1 MECKYIGVLCQYL
14 PYIPLHI
21 PPIVST
27 YERSHK
33 HKPQTL
39 CLCGN
44 RKIYTAMANSMWK
57 SRKCYI
63 VTYMLH
69 GKCYIVT
76 VLCYVLIKLSELDIY
91 YLSIQTMAPLVSNTK
106 QCFKFMSFLDGI
118 AYSADNDTVDFSVER
133 LGLITTDD
141 VVHYLHF
148 KAYGTQHPAE
158 DDFNNPPL
166 CCFVTLLY
174 HKKAISYFLRLAGNS
189 NATSALEVNFKIIR
203 YPSLCS
209 SLSSQQ

>member
-1 MECKYIGVLCQYL
+1 MRESWLKVVLYLSSKGGRANRNNLVEPENMECKYIGVLRQYL

-44 RKIYTAMANSMWK
+44 RKIYTAMANSTWK

-63 VTYMLH
+63 VTYMLR
-69 GKCYIVT
+69 GKCYIGT
-76 VLCYVLIKLSELDIY
+76 SGFQYKAML
-91 YLSIQTMAPLVSNTK
+91 
-106 QCFKFMSFLDGI
+106 FKFMSFLDGI
-118 AYSADNDTVDFSVER
+118 AYSADNDTFDFSVVER
-133 LGLITTDD
+133 LGSITMDD

-174 HKKAISYFLRLAGNS
+174 HKKQSRIS
-189 NATSALEVNFKIIR
+189 
-203 YPSLCS
+203 
-209 SLSSQQ
+209 

>member
-1 MECKYIGVLCQYL
+1 MRAGLRESWLKVVLYLSSKGGRASRNNLVEPENMECKYIGVLCQYL

-44 RKIYTAMANSMWK
+44 RKIYTAMANSTWK

-63 VTYMLH
+63 VTYMLR

-76 VLCYVLIKLSELDIY
+76 ILCYVLIKLSELDIY

-106 QCFKFMSFLDGI
+106 
-118 AYSADNDTVDFSVER
+118 R
-133 LGLITTDD
+133 
-141 VVHYLHF
+141 
-148 KAYGTQHPAE
+148 
-158 DDFNNPPL
+158 
-166 CCFVTLLY
+166 
-174 HKKAISYFLRLAGNS
+174 
-189 NATSALEVNFKIIR
+189 
-203 YPSLCS
+203 CS
-209 SLSSQQ
+209 SNSCRSLTASHTPLTTTPLTSQ